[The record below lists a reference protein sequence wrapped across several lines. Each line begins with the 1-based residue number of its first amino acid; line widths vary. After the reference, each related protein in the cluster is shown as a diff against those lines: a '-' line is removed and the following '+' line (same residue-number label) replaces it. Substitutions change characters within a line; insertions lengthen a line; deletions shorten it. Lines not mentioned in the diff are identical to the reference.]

1 LHYGAMLS
9 SLAVGMTSFWLMAKA
24 RAQFCWWLVVVSC
37 AAVPT
42 LLDSALKTQRHAPQL
57 RAWLHR
63 EMTELV
69 SILREK
75 RPRACSRWN
84 STLSSIWDS
93 QGLPEEAT
101 LKQILDLVQTQA
113 TEVIVQTV
121 FDSFLPGMG
130 NAAAEP
136 VAQILGP
143 NTSEAVRDAV
153 NLVDQDDLVAAL
165 AQAHVQLVGDS
176 SGPEGILVMRVK
188 KQNCLEVLDTMVFEP
203 AFDAAVSKIDI
214 LVKDPAELKKALD
227 TLGGMPCLFLKTVR
241 EKMLGMS
248 HH

>member
-1 LHYGAMLS
+1 
-9 SLAVGMTSFWLMAKA
+9 
-24 RAQFCWWLVVVSC
+24 
-37 AAVPT
+37 
-42 LLDSALKTQRHAPQL
+42 
-57 RAWLHR
+57 
-63 EMTELV
+63 MTELV